1 MIKSIVICAHLQCQ
15 DLVSIVVYEGIRAV
29 LGTVTRRV
37 VPPIATENEWRS
49 HAGKETLSVLLP
61 VVVNC
66 PTDVFL
72 LNSEDKLS
80 DNII

>member
-15 DLVSIVVYEGIRAV
+15 DLVSTVVYEGIRAV

-61 VVVNC
+61 IVVNC